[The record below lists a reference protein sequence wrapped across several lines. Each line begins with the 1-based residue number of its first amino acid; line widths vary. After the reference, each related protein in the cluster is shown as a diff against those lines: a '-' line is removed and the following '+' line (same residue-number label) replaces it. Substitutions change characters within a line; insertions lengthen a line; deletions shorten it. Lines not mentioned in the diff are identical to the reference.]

1 MLLSNIIATIPPHVI
16 LGYDLSEWTELIAI
30 ISAFVSLISWLFKRV
45 IVDPLMDKIS
55 DLGETIN
62 RLSAS
67 HQESST
73 MFAST
78 LKEHTEEIGEIKV
91 TIARHDEELRSL
103 WKGQNRK

>member
-1 MLLSNIIATIPPHVI
+1 MLLGNIIATVPPHVI
-16 LGYDLSEWTELIAI
+16 LGYNLNEWVELIAI

-67 HQESST
+67 QQENST
-73 MFAST
+73 MFTNA
-78 LKEHTEEIGEIKV
+78 LKEHSEEIGEIKV